1 MKTYFECIPCF
12 LRQTLEAARLTTDNE
27 TIHEQVLRKVLRAVS
42 EMNLQESPPFMAQRI
57 HRMIRQM
64 TGNNDPYRDIKDR
77 FNYFALELYP
87 ELKKQ
92 IERSRKPLDTAI
104 RLAIAGNIIDS
115 GVNNYVDEAR
125 IRDTIDHALTAP
137 LAGDPEKFYEAISMA
152 KDILYLADNTG
163 EIVFD
168 RLLIEQMP
176 FEKITLVVKGSPIIN
191 DACLV
196 DAQITGIADLVKVID
211 NGSDAPGTIL
221 TECSEEFKQRF
232 ENADLIIAKGQGN
245 YETLSDVKKDIFFV
259 LKAKC
264 SVIAKHIG
272 CDVGSLV
279 FLRSA
284 SGEVPHFL
292 RTHKKGDRLMNNS
305 EINAEKENKTFAR

>member
-1 MKTYFECIPCF
+1 MKTYFECIPCL
-12 LRQTLEAARLTTDNE
+12 LRQTLEAARLTTDDAS
-27 TIHEQVLRKVLRAVS
+27 IHEQVLRKVLRAAS

-57 HRMIRQM
+57 HRIVRQI
-64 TGNNDPYRDIKDR
+64 TGNNDPYHDIKDR

-87 ELKKQ
+87 KLKER
-92 IERSRKPLDTAI
+92 IERSREPLDTAI

-115 GVNNYVDEAR
+115 GVNNHVDETQVHNA
-125 IRDTIDHALTAP
+125 IEHALTAP
-137 LAGDPEKFYEAISMA
+137 LAGDPEEFRKRISEA
-152 KDILYLADNTG
+152 KDILYLADNAG

-176 FEKITLVVKGSPIIN
+176 LEKITLVVKGSPVIN
-191 DACLV
+191 DACLI
-196 DAQITGIADLVKVID
+196 DARATGIADLVEVIN

-221 TECSEEFKQRF
+221 AECSEKFKRRF

-264 SVIAKHIG
+264 PVIAHHIG
-272 CDVGSLV
+272 CEVGSLV
-279 FLRSA
+279 FLRSR
-284 SGEVPHFL
+284 G
-292 RTHKKGDRLMNNS
+292 KGLW
-305 EINAEKENKTFAR
+305 

>member
-42 EMNLQESPPFMAQRI
+42 EINLQESPPLMAQRI
-57 HRMIRQM
+57 HRLIRQM

-87 ELKKQ
+87 ELK
-92 IERSRKPLDTAI
+92 ERIKRSHEPLHTAI

-115 GVNNYVDEAR
+115 GVNCHINETQVHNAIE
-125 IRDTIDHALTAP
+125 HALTAP
-137 LAGDPEKFYEAISMA
+137 LAGDIEKFRKAVSEA
-152 KDILYLADNTG
+152 KDILYLVDNTG

-176 FEKITLVVKGSPIIN
+176 LKKITLVVKGSPILN

-196 DAQITGIADLVKVID
+196 DAQVTGIADLVEVID

-221 TECSEEFKQRF
+221 TECSEGFKQRF

-272 CDVGSLV
+272 CEVGSLV

-284 SGEVPHFL
+284 SGEVPHPL
-292 RTHKKGDRLMNNS
+292 
-305 EINAEKENKTFAR
+305 